1 MKVIA
6 FTGMPCAGKSEAVV
20 IAKQNDILVVRMG
33 DLIWEETEKRGLS
46 LDSKNVGFVAD
57 EMRKI
62 HGNDIWAKKTVEKI
76 NSLCP
81 RPEMLVIDG
90 LRTPRELE
98 FFKKNLEADFLVVA
112 ITASNQT
119 RLTRFLARNRSDDSS
134 EESEFVARDEREKS
148 WGLVEAIKK
157 ADISIENEAGFD
169 EFKQKII
176 ALFKSILSNE
186 Q

>member
-33 DLIWEETEKRGLS
+33 DLIWEETKNRGLA

-57 EMRKI
+57 EMRKV
-62 HGNDIWAKKTVEKI
+62 HGNDIWAKRTVDKI
-76 NSLCP
+76 NSLSP
-81 RPEMLVIDG
+81 KPDVLVIDG
-90 LRTPRELE
+90 LRTSRELE

-112 ITASNQT
+112 IKASDQI
-119 RLTRFLARNRSDDSS
+119 RLNRFLSRNRTDDSS

-148 WGLVEAIKK
+148 WGLVEAINK
-157 ADISIENEAGFD
+157 ADVAVVNEAGFE
-169 EFKQKII
+169 EFRQKII
-176 ALFKSILSNE
+176 ALFDDILSN